1 MRGSEG
7 IGPQAGSRA
16 AQEIR
21 LSQPGRHGSPLSGWH
36 RMLRGWKA
44 VASAGSIIILLRA
57 EDDGQFNVQITFIIH
72 VLLKFLFCSD
82 R

>member
-1 MRGSEG
+1 
-7 IGPQAGSRA
+7 
-16 AQEIR
+16 
-21 LSQPGRHGSPLSGWH
+21 
-36 RMLRGWKA
+36 MLRGWKA

-82 R
+82 RRYM